1 MGVPTYPAR
10 PRFFSHTFCRTMAKV
25 CLANDLGHGV
35 CWMLTVIVQTEDA
48 AHYRRAV
55 TFHNEQLAILCGMT
69 PKQLRTAREKATRAG
84 WLHYLPGR
92 KRMPAAYWVT
102 VPDHAAD
109 LDDMPTDEGDFPT
122 VVTTGLPG
130 HDSCPMPAQCLPES
144 TPETGTNRARNGH
157 AMGEQWA
164 SVGHTFIPVPDPD
177 PEEYSAPP
185 TGCPADGL
193 TESDPPPSV
202 RVFVDAWN
210 AAGLI
215 PRSAGSDLR
224 ARWQKAWREFAGFRD
239 RWRQAVEHA
248 GKQARCR
255 PGGEFPLSPEFLLGK
270 ESAVERVLAGEFDDR
285 AAPARSP
292 PGPPR
297 GRSSADVAAR
307 AKARVEDMRRRQAA
321 DAG

>member
-1 MGVPTYPAR
+1 MSVPTYPAR
-10 PRFFSHTFCRTMAKV
+10 PPFFAMRFVRAMVKTCVATE
-25 CLANDLGHGV
+25 HGADV
-35 CWMLTVIVQTEDA
+35 FALLTIVATTEDA

-55 TFHNEQLAILCGMT
+55 VFLNDQLASVCGLSL
-69 PKQLRTAREKATRAG
+69 KQLIRVRGRAVAAG
-84 WLHYLPGR
+84 WLHYVPGR
-92 KRMPAAYWVT
+92 RGVAPRYWVT
-102 VPDHAAD
+102 IPDHAAD
-109 LDDMPTDEGDFPT
+109 LDDLPTDEGDDEIGRAWASDPPPDCCPIDAQNGPT
-122 VVTTGLPG
+122 IG
-130 HDSCPMPAQCLPES
+130 HQS
-144 TPETGTNRARNGH
+144 GINRAPIGH
-157 AMGEQWA
+157 QSGYQ
-164 SVGHTFIPVPDPD
+164 SGNTYIPVPDPD

-215 PRSAGSDLR
+215 PRSALSDLR